1 MSRSVSPARW
11 EAFHLNSAAVCRAGP
26 AAPLLS
32 LATPGLECVFFQT
45 AAPNARYTLSKLLL
59 HQRNKAA
66 SYDIG
71 G

>member
-32 LATPGLECVFFQT
+32 LATPGLECVFFSNGRTKRSIYPQQIVV
-45 AAPNARYTLSKLLL
+45 APKE
-59 HQRNKAA
+59 
-66 SYDIG
+66 
-71 G
+71 